1 MVHTGLTKKQAH
13 GIVHSLTQTGPMPC
27 PSYDLPKSA
36 CRTGSKLAQDPCS
49 VCFGCY
55 GNEGMQAFRNSI
67 QAQEK
72 RLRTLQNPQW
82 VNAFITLTQTMPFFR
97 WHSLGDIQSF
107 QHLQNIAH
115 VAQKSP
121 SCSYWLPTKEKQTVW
136 AFIRK
141 HKRFPSNLLV
151 RVSTFKRNSKPF
163 KTNEQV
169 LTSVV
174 VDPSKYMQWKKRY
187 PDTFLCPKGVTQT
200 ACNECR
206 ACWDRTIACIVYIF
220 HNHSKHNK
228 RERRELALKLSLEL
242 HGAHYGND

>member
-1 MVHTGLTKKQAH
+1 MFCLLWMLRKRGDASFPEFNT
-13 GIVHSLTQTGPMPC
+13 
-27 PSYDLPKSA
+27 SA
-36 CRTGSKLAQDPCS
+36 RETFAYTTEP
-49 VCFGCY
+49 
-55 GNEGMQAFRNSI
+55 
-67 QAQEK
+67 
-72 RLRTLQNPQW
+72 T
-82 VNAFITLTQTMPFFR
+82 FR

-200 ACNECR
+200 
-206 ACWDRTIACIVYIF
+206 
-220 HNHSKHNK
+220 HNK